1 MTEQGFSGTKAAKIV
16 GISYRQLDYW
26 TRTGL
31 IEPSLAAAEGSG
43 SRRSYS
49 YQDLLQLRM
58 VKTLLDAGIGLPSVR
73 KAFSYLREN
82 VTTDITAAH
91 VVISGDTVEVCDGE
105 QLIDVL
111 RRPGQGVLNVL
122 AVAQVKDDVDQQL
135 DPSEVPAGNG
145 AAAVHDIGPD
155 RRAI

>member
-31 IEPSLAAAEGSG
+31 IEPSLAVADGSG

-49 YQDLLQLRM
+49 YEDLLQLRM

-73 KAFSYLREN
+73 KVFSYLREN
-82 VTTDITAAH
+82 VSSDITAAH

-135 DPSEVPAGNG
+135 VPFGGGSAGTD
-145 AAAVHDIGPD
+145 AE
-155 RRAI
+155 RQAI

>member
-1 MTEQGFSGTKAAKIV
+1 MEQGFSGTKAAKIV

-73 KAFSYLREN
+73 KAFDYLREN

-91 VVISGDTVEVCDGE
+91 VVIAGDTVEVCDGD

-135 DPSEVPAGNG
+135 GPIADP
-145 AAAVHDIGPD
+145 AAADTDAEDATLD

>member
-1 MTEQGFSGTKAAKIV
+1 MTEQGYRGTKAAKIA

-31 IEPSLAAAEGSG
+31 VQPSLGAAEGSG

-58 VKTLLDAGIGLPSVR
+58 IKTLLDAGIRLEHVR
-73 KAFSYLREN
+73 DAFEYLRTN
-82 VTTDITAAH
+82 VTADIAAAH
-91 VVISGDTVEVCDGE
+91 LVINGSSVTLCDGDE
-105 QLIDVL
+105 LIDVL

-122 AVAQVKDDVDQQL
+122 TVANVKDELDAQLLPLADEPVD
-135 DPSEVPAGNG
+135 DDAAPA
-145 AAAVHDIGPD
+145 ARDIV
-155 RRAI
+155 